1 MGELKIFERHI
12 VVDQPAREDD
22 FEGKGHLRTAH
33 QLARTI
39 VEFVNED
46 RSIGLEGDWGA
57 GKSTVVQLASKKLSD
72 TENRNFRFFT
82 FDMWSNQTSPFR
94 RTFLEKLIDWGK
106 REFTDEK
113 SRVDKLDEL
122 LDRVRDRTV
131 TTKSNSFRRLDWFG
145 VLFILFGPMLP
156 LAFAWL
162 SPFSINPTSG
172 SALSFTIF
180 GTCVPVWSVAILL
193 VAFLYA
199 AFLVRVWKRGKSENI
214 KFSEALSMSA
224 SLFTKQQENETTT
237 QNIREEDPNEYEF
250 EITLLDTLQVLQEN
264 DDRIVVVFDNIDRLP
279 KNSISNAWA
288 DIRAVFSGDPTN
300 PNKDQR
306 ACTAIVPYDRDH
318 VFEAISDRGPNGSS
332 EKDLFRKTFDEIF
345 RVSPP
350 VASNV
355 SEHVETTLRKGLPNF
370 DDKAAI
376 YNVTKIFQRS
386 TQLQDRPVTPR
397 QVISFVNAI
406 SSMFAQWEGK
416 IPLDTI
422 ALFQVFRDDIERKPQ
437 LLNEIS
443 DKLAP
448 YLVNS
453 SDGDLNRHLA
463 AIAYNVEPQLAYQ
476 ILLEGPVS
484 AALVDKEPNQ
494 IQVLSDAS
502 GFAQVLIE
510 IMETQAST
518 WAKEAAA
525 TYAQVAKNLSSVS
538 LDDQTS
544 SHVLTLFLSGLNDL
558 SSTKIQDPEDVQSL
572 RGIIDLCPSDQRSTV
587 SLRLAEWMKN
597 CFDAKEATFDD
608 GKIWVKSLGMLIN
621 DPDGRVEPFAHP
633 LLDALRL
640 PQNVQFVLG
649 VAYDCDEIGLSF
661 SQFKHSISSKAF
673 LEPLK
678 KIWSDEPQTFHYV
691 FKQIKSAKSL
701 NSADLLALLQHQ
713 HDQLTSQAFGGEED
727 YFASRAENFIA
738 TYGAVSSHKKAG
750 ELLEKVS
757 TNGTLAWHA
766 DATKQSEDA
775 DRVLA
780 ATVWLTLQN
789 LGTATFE
796 VGGNTNQPPFGNLHP
811 ARQWLS
817 QVLNGSVELS
827 DKAIDQLASHVIRQN
842 MVSRWIGLAAETS
855 PSQKIYS
862 SVSERLGE
870 RDDLYPLPLTT
881 LLSHYDL
888 IHDTFGNRTEL
899 VLKNTGGIIRDD
911 HLENLD
917 LSSIPI
923 ALLRDT
929 AKREESGWKLFH
941 STIEKELT
949 DVSDED
955 WKTQLISDSI
965 VLTVLSVEASLRDFK
980 LPAHRFQEP
989 FSDLVV
995 ELMSGQAQRSKRP
1008 NLSEKLLDSIPPKA
1022 RAAMPKA
1029 IADRMGSV
1037 STNKETFG
1045 YVQARFAELVDE
1057 IFSKSSDDAKVRNF
1071 ATPAIASASEQGV
1084 SFVERHSRS
1093 LKSALAK
1100 VDEEQRGHFVE
1111 VIESVRSEID
1121 PQRIHALASKV
1132 GIDLAPIENDE
1143 DDASETKQ

>member
-1 MGELKIFERHI
+1 MSELEIFERHI
-12 VVDQPAREDD
+12 VVDQPARKDG

-33 QLARTI
+33 QLAKTI
-39 VEFVNED
+39 VEFDGED

-57 GKSTVVQLASKKLSD
+57 GKSTVVQLAFKELSE
-72 TENRNFRFFT
+72 TESRNFRFFT

-106 REFTDEK
+106 REFTDDK
-113 SRVDKLDEL
+113 CRVDKLNEL
-122 LDRVRDRTV
+122 LDRVRDRTI

-180 GTCVPVWSVAILL
+180 GICVPVWSVAIVL

-199 AFLVRVWKRGKSENI
+199 AFIFRVWKRAKHENI

-250 EITLLDTLQVLQEN
+250 ETTLLDTLQVLQEN

-300 PNKDQR
+300 TNKDQR

-318 VFEAISDRGPNGSS
+318 VFEAISDGGPNGSS

-370 DDKAAI
+370 DDKTVV

-422 ALFQVFRDDIERKPQ
+422 ALFQVFRDDIERRPQ
-437 LLNEIS
+437 FLNEIQ

-476 ILLEGPVS
+476 VLLDGPVS
-484 AALVDKEPNQ
+484 AALVNSEPDQ
-494 IQVLSDAS
+494 LQSLAS
-502 GFAQVLIE
+502 APGFPQVLIG
-510 IMETQAST
+510 ILETQAST
-518 WAKEAAA
+518 WAKESAA
-525 TYAQVAKNLSSVS
+525 TYAQIAKNLSSVS

-544 SHVLTLFLSGLNDL
+544 SHVLTLYLSGLSDL
-558 SSTKIQDPEDVQSL
+558 GFTKIKEPEDVQGL
-572 RGIIDLCPSDQRSTV
+572 RAIIDLCPSDQRSSV

-597 CFDAKEATFDD
+597 CFDAKEPTFDD
-608 GKIWVKSLGMLIN
+608 GKTWVQSLGILIN
-621 DPDGRVEPFAHP
+621 DADGEVEAFAET
-633 LLDALRL
+633 LLNAFRL

-661 SQFKHSISSKAF
+661 SQFKHLISSNAF

-678 KIWSDEPQTFHYV
+678 KIWSDDPQTFHYV
-691 FKQIKSAKSL
+691 FKQLKSAGSL
-701 NSADLLALLQHQ
+701 NAFDLLALLQYQ
-713 HDQLTSQAFGGEED
+713 HDQLTSQNFGGEEG
-727 YFASRAENFIA
+727 YFASRADNFIA
-738 TYGAVSSHKKAG
+738 TFGAVSDQKKAI
-750 ELLEKVS
+750 ELLGTLS
-757 TNGTLAWHA
+757 NNGTLAWHA
-766 DATKQSEDA
+766 NATKQSKEA
-775 DRVLA
+775 EQALA

-789 LGTATFE
+789 NETATFE

-811 ARQWLS
+811 ARQWLG
-817 QVLNGSVELS
+817 QVLAGSVELS
-827 DKAIDQLASHVIRQN
+827 DAVIDKLASHVIQQK
-842 MVSRWIGLAAETS
+842 MVSRWIGLAAKTS

-862 SVSERLGE
+862 SVAERLSE

-881 LLSHYDL
+881 LINHYDL
-888 IHDTFGNRTEL
+888 IRNTFGKRIDL
-899 VLKNTGGIIRDD
+899 VLKNTGGIVRDD
-911 HLENLD
+911 HLENLEPNAV
-917 LSSIPI
+917 PI

-929 AKREESGWKLFH
+929 ANREENGWKLLH
-941 STIEKELT
+941 TSVEKILT
-949 DVSDED
+949 EVSDED
-955 WKTQLISDSI
+955 WKTYLATDSV
-965 VLTVLSVEASLRDFK
+965 VLAVLSIEASIRDFK

-995 ELMSGQAQRSKRP
+995 ELMSGQAQLGKRP
-1008 NLSEKLLDSIPPKA
+1008 NLSEELLESIPPKA

-1045 YVQARFAELVDE
+1045 YVQGRFSQLVDK
-1057 IFSKSSDDAKVRNF
+1057 IFSKSSEDAKVRNF

-1084 SFVERHSRS
+1084 DFVERHFRS

-1111 VIESVRSEID
+1111 VIESVRSEVEA
-1121 PQRIHALASKV
+1121 QRIDTLAGKL
-1132 GIDLAPIENDE
+1132 GINLKQLDNDVPNSGE
-1143 DDASETKQ
+1143 DGA